1 MSVFHLVRRLGN
13 RAVLAGGAAA
23 AAALLGAGI
32 AHADDTTVDLNG
44 WTVETDSTGSATLL
58 DPSDSLGNGTQL
70 AGFFESTP
78 SAFDH
83 LHSNDLFNAASFPLV
98 SIGNTWE
105 SPWLLVSTV
114 EATDSSASGFIDGY
128 LTTNLG
134 GNEVVDLYNTPDSSY
149 PPLINPDATGPVDM
163 AGLPLASPQDG
174 ALFNDLYD
182 AVFLGDTADWSNAAT
197 LFGDLLSL

>member
-1 MSVFHLVRRLGN
+1 MSALQAVRQLRRGT
-13 RAVLAGGAAA
+13 VLAGGTAA
-23 AAALLGAGI
+23 AAALLGMGI
-32 AHADDTTVDLNG
+32 AHADETTVDLNG
-44 WTVETDSTGSATLL
+44 WTVQTDSAGSATLV

-70 AGFFESTP
+70 AGVFESTT

-83 LHSNDLFNAASFPLV
+83 LHFNDLFNSDALDFV

-114 EATDSSASGFIDGY
+114 QATDGSASGAISGY

-134 GNEVVDLYNTPDSSY
+134 GNEVVDLYNTPEGSY

-182 AVFLGDTADWSNAAT
+182 AAFLGDTADWGNAST
-197 LFGDLLSL
+197 LLSDLLSL

>member
-1 MSVFHLVRRLGN
+1 MSALRVVRRLGN
-13 RAVLAGGAAA
+13 RAVLASGTAA

-32 AHADDTTVDLNG
+32 AQADETTVDLNG

-70 AGFFESTP
+70 TGSFESTP
-78 SAFDH
+78 SGFDH
-83 LHSNDLFNAASFPLV
+83 LHSNDIFNSDSPNFI

-114 EATDSSASGFIDGY
+114 QGTDGSAGGAIDSY

-134 GNEVVDLYNTPDSSY
+134 GNEVVDLYNSPDSY
-149 PPLINPDATGPVDM
+149 PPLINPDATGPIDM

-182 AVFLGDTADWSNAAT
+182 AAFLGDTADWSNAAT

>member
-1 MSVFHLVRRLGN
+1 MSVFRLIRRLGTGI
-13 RAVLAGGAAA
+13 ALVGGV
-23 AAALLGAGI
+23 AALLGVGI
-32 AHADDTTVDLNG
+32 AHADETTVDLNG

-58 DPSDSLGNGTQL
+58 DPGDSLGNGSQL
-70 AGFFESTP
+70 AGSFQSLT
-78 SAFDH
+78 SGFDH
-83 LHSNDLFNAASFPLV
+83 SHFNDLFNSDSVSNFV

-114 EATDSSASGFIDGY
+114 EATDGSASGAINGY

-134 GNEVVDLYNTPDSSY
+134 GNEVVDLYNTPEGDY
-149 PPLINPDATGPVDM
+149 PPLINPDATGPIDM

-174 ALFNDLYD
+174 ALFNDLFD
-182 AVFLGDTADWSNAAT
+182 AAFMGDTADWSNAAT